1 MLSGNVCG
9 GLELVRRPH
18 NGRSGHGTT
27 IFRALRGSAAV
38 AARCEFSCPQLRFER
53 SERVVSSQTT
63 ASTPRVVMGPKDAQQ
78 KLFLSRF
85 TSRTRSPHAQASFT
99 CPGGGLLRPARRPA
113 RSVPWC
119 RAGPLGCAVAA
130 AQARRGDRPHV
141 AGAIAGPGH
150 VAAGRGRVAGL
161 LASVAGILAHAGVRN
176 LPELQPGRQV
186 SRVPPGP
193 RRHHVPGPRGS
204 PGVPRRDLGFD
215 HGASR
220 GFEHV
225 PGGNLPWLLQSSGE
239 SSERSR
245 HRWDSNP
252 R

>member
-99 CPGGGLLRPARRPA
+99 CPGIYFLSYERSTAQLISVDHTGGALGIVDTRVTRHDTTRSSQLSITTPTATRTETRPASPNPALDADRHNNPQDATRISAVGLPLLRP
-113 RSVPWC
+113 
-119 RAGPLGCAVAA
+119 
-130 AQARRGDRPHV
+130 
-141 AGAIAGPGH
+141 
-150 VAAGRGRVAGL
+150 
-161 LASVAGILAHAGVRN
+161 
-176 LPELQPGRQV
+176 
-186 SRVPPGP
+186 
-193 RRHHVPGPRGS
+193 
-204 PGVPRRDLGFD
+204 
-215 HGASR
+215 
-220 GFEHV
+220 
-225 PGGNLPWLLQSSGE
+225 
-239 SSERSR
+239 
-245 HRWDSNP
+245 
-252 R
+252 